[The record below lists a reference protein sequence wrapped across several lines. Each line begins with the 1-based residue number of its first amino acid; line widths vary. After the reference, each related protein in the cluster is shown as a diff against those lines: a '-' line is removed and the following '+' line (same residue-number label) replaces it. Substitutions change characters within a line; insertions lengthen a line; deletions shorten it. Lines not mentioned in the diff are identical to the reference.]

1 MAELTIGHLINAD
14 RRISDNAADFR
25 NGVWAKKTYSRADG
39 LLGKRMALI
48 GVGACGAAVI
58 ERLQPF
64 GMSLVAWSRSLTPAK
79 ADELGVEFAAT
90 PEAALREANAVSI
103 HLAATPQTI
112 TFSMPSGWHCLQ
124 MEPMSSTPRER

>member
-1 MAELTIGHLINAD
+1 MRTAESQTMQLI
-14 RRISDNAADFR
+14 SR

-64 GMSLVAWSRSLTPAK
+64 
-79 ADELGVEFAAT
+79 E
-90 PEAALREANAVSI
+90 
-103 HLAATPQTI
+103 
-112 TFSMPSGWHCLQ
+112 
-124 MEPMSSTPRER
+124 